1 MVWLNSDKIPSSP
14 QTADA
19 FNSILDNRT
28 YISFEF
34 FKWLSWCITSQI
46 CKLFGRLSFV
56 FVLQINGYRVRI
68 QTHVH
73 CVRLS
78 ADCQLL
84 INLNF
89 FLLCGRFCFLALFKN
104 PSTVWMTIFRLAST
118 IFQTPTLPF
127 FFVRSRCVAQFSHKL
142 IMLKIMRLIKH
153 MTVLYF
159 RQHSNL
165 INIWNSCYKFIIQ
178 SHFPFVHAF
187 IETTMFFKNVPF
199 NRLTE
204 NEWMK
209 QNQN

>member
-1 MVWLNSDKIPSSP
+1 M
-14 QTADA
+14 A
-19 FNSILDNRT
+19 
-28 YISFEF
+28 
-34 FKWLSWCITSQI
+34 LSWCSTSHI

-56 FVLQINGYRVRI
+56 FVLQINGHRVRI

-89 FLLCGRFCFLALFKN
+89 FLLLCGRFCFLALFKN
-104 PSTVWMTIFRLAST
+104 PSTIWMTVFRLAST
-118 IFQTPTLPF
+118 IFQNSYSPNF
-127 FFVRSRCVAQFSHKL
+127 FPVRSRCVAQLSHKL

-178 SHFPFVHAF
+178 SHSPFVHGLLLKRQC
-187 IETTMFFKNVPF
+187 FKNVPF
-199 NRLTE
+199 NRLTA

-209 QNQN
+209 QSQN